1 MAIVKATITIQK
13 NLLQQ
18 ADEIARRM
26 KITRNRLFALA
37 IEDFIRRY
45 ENKLILE
52 QINLAYADS
61 LDPDEQE
68 TLRRMRR
75 KSIESLKGMDW

>member
-1 MAIVKATITIQK
+1 
-13 NLLQQ
+13 
-18 ADEIARRM
+18 M

>member
-1 MAIVKATITIQK
+1 MAIVKTAITIRS

-18 ADEIARRM
+18 ADEIARVM
-26 KITRNRLFALA
+26 KISRSRLFALA

-68 TLRRMRR
+68 TLRRMKR
-75 KSIESLKGMDW
+75 KFITTLEGIDW